1 VTRPEITG
9 KRSLEFSSWIKKR
22 LPDSST
28 GYMVG
33 NLDWIFWNYKT
44 RRLILLEE
52 KTHGAQVA
60 PWFSR
65 MMREVFAPA
74 LQTFCDK
81 EGIEFKGFHVI
92 TFQNSSPS
100 DGTIRIDGTEISEE
114 DLIVF
119 LSG

>member
-1 VTRPEITG
+1 MTRQEVTGE
-9 KRSLEFSSWIKKR
+9 RSLEFSRWIRKH

-33 NLDWIFWNYKT
+33 NLDWILWNYKT

-74 LQTFCDK
+74 LKSYCDK
-81 EGIEFKGFHVI
+81 NGIEFKGFHVI
-92 TFQNSSPS
+92 TFQNTSPQ
-100 DGTIRIDGTEISEE
+100 DGIIKLDGTEISEE
-114 DLIVF
+114 DLIVL